1 MIMQLTGDPPGM
13 NGGSWDPTSLM
24 MGMGMGGGM
33 RSVPPTAPPH
43 ATVAPGQTLRLPTNV
58 VSLNPPSPEGKV
70 VFPARGEQLELA
82 DAGQVLQDARLRAAL
97 VRLASEK
104 APETVTQLVLWHLGT
119 GMDWASLA
127 QVARGW
133 ANSSELALARSVVS
147 RLDKADPARESRE
160 AAFAEDGTL
169 YLDLSGRDG
178 ADKVAVEKLAKQVK
192 KAQRMLGLTVKL
204 GGPARPEGPSLAAKV
219 DITGQEATVQVLTT
233 DARGATWAS
242 AGKFALAT
250 AEGEPA
256 AWADRLAEGVLSRV
270 VRVQLTKGPKVKAKD
285 TYRIRIENAS
295 PFVLAG
301 LAVAGLDFGKAPAE
315 KAATVPNDK
324 DNEGDHPTDA
334 EAMDLKQV
342 PSVLAG
348 LAIPPRK
355 NYTVGATTE
364 VVERLGLKAGVK
376 LLAADLNGL

>member
-1 MIMQLTGDPPGM
+1 MGGM
-13 NGGSWDPTSLM
+13 GMG
-24 MGMGMGGGM
+24 GMGMGGGM

-43 ATVAPGQTLRLPTNV
+43 ATVAPGQTRRLPTNV

-70 VFPARGEQLELA
+70 VFPAKGEELELA

-97 VRLASEK
+97 VRLAGEK

-160 AAFAEDGTL
+160 AAFAEDGTI
-169 YLDLSGRDG
+169 YLDLAGRDG
-178 ADKVAVEKLAKQVK
+178 AGKVAVEKLAKQIK
-192 KAQRMLGLTVKL
+192 AAQRMLGLTVKL
-204 GGPARPEGPSLAAKV
+204 GVPARPEGPSLAAKV
-219 DITGQEATVQVLTT
+219 DFSGPEATVQVLTS
-233 DARGATWAS
+233 DARGASWAS
-242 AGKFALAT
+242 AGKFALSAD
-250 AEGEPA
+250 GEPV

-270 VRVQLTKGPKVKAKD
+270 VRVQLSKGPKVKGKD
-285 TYRIRIENAS
+285 TYRIRIENGS

-315 KAATVPNDK
+315 KTAAVPTDK
-324 DNEGDHPTDA
+324 DNEGDHPADA
-334 EAMDLKQV
+334 EAIDLRQV

-355 NYTVGATTE
+355 NYTVGATPE